1 MHLIS
6 MHGLKTFF
14 KMGVFFLVL
23 SGCTTNLATGEKQF
37 TAFMPAEQEAK
48 IGAENHQAILDEFGY
63 YEGATIQ
70 AYVNNIGQKIAKHT
84 ERDDVKYTFTVVDS
98 PVVNAFAVPG
108 GYIYI
113 SRGLMALANDEA
125 LLASV
130 IGHEIGHITARHSAQ
145 QQSQGVLANLG
156 LAALSIA
163 TDAPAALGQA
173 ASLGADLYLKSYS
186 RKHEH
191 QADELGIRYLYRAGY
206 NPSASAEFLEQL
218 EAEGNLNALIEGK
231 NANAVP
237 EYFSTHPITTD
248 RIDRTIQL
256 AANYPLQSTDD
267 KKVTYFSTIDGIV
280 YGESPRNGYVRG
292 QDFIHTELGFKFSFP
307 EGYKISNLPTQVV
320 GQSSNSVMVF
330 DGAKKEAGQSIQDYL
345 INVWL
350 KNRSDYAVP
359 ETITVNGMPAV
370 TTSFSALASGKTRT
384 TRIIAIAFDNTQ
396 VYRFA
401 IQTANPPP
409 ATILTDL
416 KRATY
421 SFKKLSAAE
430 KAQYKPKRI
439 KVFAAKAG
447 DTVASLAARIPFD
460 DHKEQ
465 RFRVLNGLSA
475 RDTIQ
480 PNKLYKTI
488 VE

>member
-1 MHLIS
+1 M
-6 MHGLKTFF
+6 
-14 KMGVFFLVL
+14 
-23 SGCTTNLATGEKQF
+23 
-37 TAFMPAEQEAK
+37 
-48 IGAENHQAILDEFGY
+48 
-63 YEGATIQ
+63 
-70 AYVNNIGQKIAKHT
+70 
-84 ERDDVKYTFTVVDS
+84 
-98 PVVNAFAVPG
+98 
-108 GYIYI
+108 
-113 SRGLMALANDEA
+113 
-125 LLASV
+125 
-130 IGHEIGHITARHSAQ
+130 
-145 QQSQGVLANLG
+145 
-156 LAALSIA
+156 
-163 TDAPAALGQA
+163 
-173 ASLGADLYLKSYS
+173 
-186 RKHEH
+186 
-191 QADELGIRYLYRAGY
+191 
-206 NPSASAEFLEQL
+206 EQL

-307 EGYKISNLPTQVV
+307 DGYKISNLPTQVV

-330 DGAKKEAGQSIQDYL
+330 DGAKKDAGQSIQDYL

-350 KNRSDYAVP
+350 KGRSDYAVP

-370 TTSFSALASGKTRT
+370 TTSFSSLSSGKTRA
-384 TRIIAIAFDNTQ
+384 TRVIAIAYDDTQ

-409 ATILTDL
+409 ASILTDL

-447 DTVASLAARIPFD
+447 DTVASLAAKLPFD
-460 DHKEQ
+460 DYKEQ
-465 RFRVLNGLSA
+465 RFRVLNSLDA